1 MEAIC
6 LLIEKVMDFGRG
18 YCPKRGEIK
27 GNRFPGVKIGLNQDA
42 LLIIK
47 LPDSRALRIMSR
59 SLFLAMVLLILPSIG
74 SILRGSSFDVIDDS
88 YVISDDQMDFNVL
101 HNIFHDLGDEGL
113 VKKGHKGLILSSKND
128 HSAADLE
135 LLNDNVV
142 NLVLDSDMDDKNS
155 IPDEAFD
162 FAIAQTKWNSK
173 FIDRVLK
180 IGGIVVTQLNND
192 PLAELKAL
200 SNYRIVYIRRFD
212 KTMVGIRKAGVLKE
226 LNCPKKDISCGR
238 TPEATKVA
246 LKGLEDVYLEPPR
259 RASMKSFPRKMKFLP
274 ELLGDSLENYPRRVF
289 ISDEKNGVAEWFKRN
304 YPTNNQDFEM
314 YNLDVEIEDSEE
326 SGDGVPLLGA
336 SEWLSKSVKEEDY
349 VVMKAEAE
357 VVEEMIKKK
366 AICLVD
372 ELFLHCGNQLEVD
385 NDDDGEEN
393 GSHPQRRAYWQCLTL
408 YGKLI
413 DEGVAVHQ
421 WWS

>member
-1 MEAIC
+1 
-6 LLIEKVMDFGRG
+6 MDFGRG
-18 YCPKRGEIK
+18 YCPRRVGIK
-27 GNRFPGVKIGLNQDA
+27 GNQFPGVKIGLNQDA

-74 SILRGSSFDVIDDS
+74 SILRGSFDVIDDP
-88 YVISDDQMDFNVL
+88 YVSSDESDFNVL
-101 HNIFHDLGDEGL
+101 HNLFHDLADEGL
-113 VKKGHKGLILSSKND
+113 VKKGHKGLILSSEND
-128 HSAADLE
+128 HLLEDLE

-142 NLVLDSDMDDKNS
+142 DLVLDSDMDNKNS
-155 IPDEAFD
+155 IPDETFD
-162 FAIAQTKWNSK
+162 FAIARTKWNSK

-180 IGGIVVTQLNND
+180 IGGIVVTQLSND

-200 SNYRIVYIRRFD
+200 ANYRIVYIRRFD
-212 KTMVGIRKAGVLKE
+212 KTMVGIRKTGVLNDE
-226 LNCPKKDISCGR
+226 LNSQKKDILCGS
-238 TPEATKVA
+238 TPEAKKVA
-246 LKGLEDVYLEPPR
+246 LKGLEDVLFEPPK
-259 RASMKSFPRKMKFLP
+259 RALLKSFSRKMKFLP

-304 YPTNNQDFEM
+304 YPANNQDFEI
-314 YNLDVEIEDSEE
+314 YNLDVEIQDSEE

-336 SEWLSKSVKEEDY
+336 AEWLSKNVKEEDY

-357 VVEEMIKKK
+357 LVEEMIKKK

-372 ELFLHCGNQLEVD
+372 ELFLHCRNQLEVD
-385 NDDDGEEN
+385 DDDDEEEN
-393 GSHPQRRAYWQCLTL
+393 RSQKRAYWQCLTL

-413 DEGVAVHQ
+413 DEGIAVHQ
-421 WWS
+421 WWR

>member
-1 MEAIC
+1 
-6 LLIEKVMDFGRG
+6 MDFGRG
-18 YCPKRGEIK
+18 YCPKRGGIK
-27 GNRFPGVKIGLNQDA
+27 GNQFPGVKIGLNQDA

-74 SILRGSSFDVIDDS
+74 SILRGSFDVIDDP
-88 YVISDDQMDFNVL
+88 YVSSDERDFNVL
-101 HNIFHDLGDEGL
+101 HNLFHDLADEGL
-113 VKKGHKGLILSSKND
+113 VKKGHKGLILSSEND
-128 HSAADLE
+128 HLLEDLE

-142 NLVLDSDMDDKNS
+142 DLVLDSDMDNKNS
-155 IPDEAFD
+155 IPDETFD
-162 FAIAQTKWNSK
+162 FAIARTKWNSK

-180 IGGIVVTQLNND
+180 IGGIVVTQLSND

-200 SNYRIVYIRRFD
+200 ANYRIVYIRRFD
-212 KTMVGIRKAGVLKE
+212 KTMVGIRKTGVLNDE
-226 LNCPKKDISCGR
+226 LNSQKKDILCGS
-238 TPEATKVA
+238 TPEAKKVA
-246 LKGLEDVYLEPPR
+246 LKGLEDVLFEPPK
-259 RASMKSFPRKMKFLP
+259 RALLKSFSRKMKFLP

-304 YPTNNQDFEM
+304 YPANNQDFEI
-314 YNLDVEIEDSEE
+314 YNLDVEIQDSEE
-326 SGDGVPLLGA
+326 SGAGVPLLGA
-336 SEWLSKSVKEEDY
+336 AEWLSKNVKEEDY

-372 ELFLHCGNQLEVD
+372 ELFLHCSNQLEVD
-385 NDDDGEEN
+385 DDDNDEEEN
-393 GSHPQRRAYWQCLTL
+393 RSQKRAYWQCLTL

-413 DEGVAVHQ
+413 DEGIAVHQ
-421 WWS
+421 WWR